1 MDELIL
7 PRGKS
12 VRSSV
17 VLDLMAPLIFQP
29 PPVAVTTTNLP
40 KKPTK
45 LKLSLDYMELQ
56 RIIDFFA
63 YLRSDVDI
71 VASIGYSLSHQ
82 V

>member
-29 PPVAVTTTNLP
+29 PPVAVTTINLP